1 MSRFYDTSTITCD
14 CASTYRVSVSTPNGK
29 AEVEVSESIHEEIN
43 SLQREFWR
51 IERRESRHT
60 YHIEQMAD
68 NDLPHS
74 RLTKSP
80 EQLLIEQ
87 LESDDIWQA
96 FHKIPPIQQRRF
108 LLRYLDNIPI
118 KQIAQIEGCS
128 ERAIKYSLAL
138 ARENL
143 KELLS

>member
-1 MSRFYDTSTITCD
+1 
-14 CASTYRVSVSTPNGK
+14 
-29 AEVEVSESIHEEIN
+29 
-43 SLQREFWR
+43 
-51 IERRESRHT
+51 
-60 YHIEQMAD
+60 MAD
-68 NDLPHS
+68 KDLPRS

-108 LLRYLDNIPI
+108 LLRHLDSIPI

-138 ARENL
+138 ARKNL